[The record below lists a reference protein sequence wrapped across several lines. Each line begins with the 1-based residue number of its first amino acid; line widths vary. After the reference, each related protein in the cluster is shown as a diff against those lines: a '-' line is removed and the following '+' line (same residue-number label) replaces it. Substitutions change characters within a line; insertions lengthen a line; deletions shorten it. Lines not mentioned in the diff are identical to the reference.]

1 MFVSYLA
8 ESNQGL
14 ILKLYVQ
21 PAAKKTEVVGL
32 VNDEIKIRLAAPP
45 VDGKAN
51 KVLLKFLKKSL
62 KKYSFQLLEG
72 ELSRHKSIFIE
83 CDDICQAKKDI
94 RDFFD
99 AFGVR

>member
-51 KVLLKFLKKSL
+51 KVLLKFLKKVL
-62 KKYSFQLLEG
+62 KN
-72 ELSRHKSIFIE
+72 
-83 CDDICQAKKDI
+83 I
-94 RDFFD
+94 RFNC
-99 AFGVR
+99 